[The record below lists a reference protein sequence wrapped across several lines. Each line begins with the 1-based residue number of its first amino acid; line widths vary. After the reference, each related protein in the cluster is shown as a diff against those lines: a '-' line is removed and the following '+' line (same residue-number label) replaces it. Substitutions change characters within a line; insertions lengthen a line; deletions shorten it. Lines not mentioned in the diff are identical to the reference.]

1 MSFVFLFIPIVWWG
15 IGDLGSTA
23 ALLLVLPD
31 ITFDEQEWD
40 KNMSGTITL
49 EQMREIFR
57 IYKVRNHTHI
67 YVCPS
72 FSYLGFQETI
82 YQRKCNL
89 ILSD

>member
-1 MSFVFLFIPIVWWG
+1 MNSRLQEIFLVSFVFLFIPIVCWG

-23 ALLLVLPD
+23 ALLLILPH

-57 IYKVRNHTHI
+57 IYKVRNLAHI
-67 YVCPS
+67 
-72 FSYLGFQETI
+72 
-82 YQRKCNL
+82 
-89 ILSD
+89 

>member
-31 ITFDEQEWD
+31 ITSDGQEWD

-57 IYKVRNHTHI
+57 IYKVGNLSLI
-67 YVCPS
+67 YICVHN
-72 FSYLGFQETI
+72 L
-82 YQRKCNL
+82 L
-89 ILSD
+89 ILDFKKQYIVEILI